1 MALLETYNKKTIPA
15 LKKEFGI
22 KSVMAVPKIEKVV
35 INTGFG
41 KLVSGKTRDES
52 KKAIASI
59 LKDLGDITGQKPALT
74 NARKSIAGFK
84 LREGYPIGAKVVLRK
99 KRMYN
104 FLDRLI
110 DIVFPRSRD
119 FKGIE
124 RKSVDS
130 SGNLT
135 IGLPEQVFFP
145 EISPEDIKTSFGFEI
160 TIVTTAKTKEEGLKL
175 FDELQFP
182 LKKA

>member
-1 MALLETYNKKTIPA
+1 MTLLATYNKKVIPA
-15 LKKEFGI
+15 LQKEFGL
-22 KSVMAVPKIEKVV
+22 KSPMAVPKIEKVV

-41 KLVSGKTRDES
+41 KLVSGKTRDEA

-59 LKDLGDITGQKPALT
+59 LKDLADITGQKPALT
-74 NARKSIAGFK
+74 KARKSIAGFK

-99 KRMYN
+99 KRMYD
-104 FLDRLI
+104 FLDRLV

-119 FKGIE
+119 FKGID

-135 IGLPEQVFFP
+135 IGLEEQVFFP
-145 EISPEDIKTSFGFEI
+145 EIVPQDIKMNFGFEI
-160 TIVTTAKTKEEGLKL
+160 TIVTSAKTREEGLKL